1 MTTKTGLY
9 WHLHHDRLVEWCT
22 DYDERV
28 AYIKVRK
35 PAHEQESRLRLFRLV
50 RAVPPA
56 LVKALAA
63 AQPELEALHRVECVN
78 CTWNGKTIFSE
89 VKA

>member
-63 AQPELEALHRVECVN
+63 YN
-78 CTWNGKTIFSE
+78 K
-89 VKA
+89 